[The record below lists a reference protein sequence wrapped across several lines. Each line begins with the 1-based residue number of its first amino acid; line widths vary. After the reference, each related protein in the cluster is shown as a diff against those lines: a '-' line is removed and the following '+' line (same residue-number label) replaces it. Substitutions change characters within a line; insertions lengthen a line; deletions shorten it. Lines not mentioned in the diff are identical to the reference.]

1 MNEFVSRS
9 DKSKYIIQFSDDNY
23 VSVNNSQIEYS
34 IKKISSTNYVVSIK
48 NKSFLCSIIENK
60 NSFFEINVN
69 GSLIKIYT
77 HSLFADKAEE
87 LIKEKNISN
96 SAGMIVRAPMPG
108 MILKIKK
115 KDGETVERGETVLI
129 LEAMKMENEIRA
141 PIGGKVHFNSINE
154 GTSIEKNVKLF
165 EIK

>member
-1 MNEFVSRS
+1 MNEFVSRT
-9 DKSKYIIQFSDDNY
+9 DKSKFIIHFLENNYI
-23 VSVNNSQIEYS
+23 SVNDSQIEYS
-34 IKKISSTNYVVSIK
+34 IKKLSSTNYVVSIK

-69 GSLIKIYT
+69 GSLIKIDT
-77 HSLFADKAEE
+77 HTIIADKAQE
-87 LIKEKNISN
+87 LIKEKDKSN
-96 SAGMIVRAPMPG
+96 SAGMIVKAPMPG

-115 KDGETVERGETVLI
+115 KDGETVERGETVMI

-141 PIGGKVHFNSINE
+141 PIGGTIHFNSIKE
-154 GTSIEKNVKLF
+154 GISVEKNVKLF

>member
-1 MNEFVSRS
+1 MNEFVSRT
-9 DKSKYIIQFSDDNY
+9 DKSKFIIHFLENNYI
-23 VSVNNSQIEYS
+23 SVNDSQIEYS
-34 IKKISSTNYVVSIK
+34 IKKLSSTNYVVSIK

-69 GSLIKIYT
+69 GSLIKIDT
-77 HSLFADKAEE
+77 HTLLADKAQE
-87 LIKEKNISN
+87 LIKEKDKSN
-96 SAGMIVRAPMPG
+96 SAGMIVKAPMPG

-115 KDGETVERGETVLI
+115 KDGETVERGETVMI

-141 PIGGKVHFNSINE
+141 PIGGTIHFNSIKE
-154 GTSIEKNVKLF
+154 GISVEKNVKLF

>member
-1 MNEFVSRS
+1 MNEFVSRT
-9 DKSKYIIQFSDDNY
+9 DKSKFIIHFLENNY
-23 VSVNNSQIEYS
+23 VSVNDSQIEYS
-34 IKKISSTNYVVSIK
+34 IKKLSSTNYVVSIK

-69 GSLIKIYT
+69 GSLIKIDT
-77 HSLFADKAEE
+77 HTLLADKAQE
-87 LIKEKNISN
+87 LIKEKDKSN
-96 SAGMIVRAPMPG
+96 SAGMIVKAPMPG

-115 KDGETVERGETVLI
+115 KDGETVERGETVMI

-141 PIGGKVHFNSINE
+141 PIGGTIHFNSIKE
-154 GTSIEKNVKLF
+154 GISVEKNVKLF

>member
-1 MNEFVSRS
+1 MNEFVSRT
-9 DKSKYIIQFSDDNY
+9 DKSKFIIHFLENNYI
-23 VSVNNSQIEYS
+23 SVNDSQIEYS
-34 IKKISSTNYVVSIK
+34 IKKLSSTNYVVSIK

-69 GSLIKIYT
+69 GSLIKIDT
-77 HSLFADKAEE
+77 HTLIADKAQE
-87 LIKEKNISN
+87 LIKEKDKSN
-96 SAGMIVRAPMPG
+96 SAGMIVKAPMPG

-115 KDGETVERGETVLI
+115 KDGETVERGETVMI

-141 PIGGKVHFNSINE
+141 PIGGTIHFNSIKE
-154 GTSIEKNVKLF
+154 GISVEKNVKLF

>member
-1 MNEFVSRS
+1 MNEFVSRT
-9 DKSKYIIQFSDDNY
+9 DKSKFIIHFLENNY
-23 VSVNNSQIEYS
+23 VSVNDSQIEYS
-34 IKKISSTNYVVSIK
+34 IKKLSSTNYVVSIK

-69 GSLIKIYT
+69 GSLIKIDIHT
-77 HSLFADKAEE
+77 LIADKAQE
-87 LIKEKNISN
+87 LIKEKDKSN
-96 SAGMIVRAPMPG
+96 SAGMIVKAPMPG

-115 KDGETVERGETVLI
+115 KDGETVERGETVMI

-141 PIGGKVHFNSINE
+141 PIGGTIHFNSIKE
-154 GTSIEKNVKLF
+154 GISVEKNVKLF

>member
-1 MNEFVSRS
+1 MNEFVSRT
-9 DKSKYIIQFSDDNY
+9 DKSKFIIHFLENNY
-23 VSVNNSQIEYS
+23 VSVNDSQIEYS
-34 IKKISSTNYVVSIK
+34 IKKLSSTNYVVSIK

-69 GSLIKIYT
+69 GILIKIDT
-77 HSLFADKAEE
+77 HTLIADKAQE
-87 LIKEKNISN
+87 LIKEKDKSN
-96 SAGMIVRAPMPG
+96 SAGMIVKAPMPG

-115 KDGETVERGETVLI
+115 KDGETVERGETVMI

-141 PIGGKVHFNSINE
+141 PIGGTIHFNSIKE
-154 GTSIEKNVKLF
+154 GISVEKNVKLF